1 MDNDILAKLKRLLAV
16 TPEHQLVVP
25 PISRRTLTAT
35 IIEISTLRKRVAEL
49 QSQLNT
55 PGHRGQD

>member
-1 MDNDILAKLKRLLAV
+1 MDDDILARLKRLLAV

-49 QSQLNT
+49 EEQL
-55 PGHRGQD
+55 RGAGSK